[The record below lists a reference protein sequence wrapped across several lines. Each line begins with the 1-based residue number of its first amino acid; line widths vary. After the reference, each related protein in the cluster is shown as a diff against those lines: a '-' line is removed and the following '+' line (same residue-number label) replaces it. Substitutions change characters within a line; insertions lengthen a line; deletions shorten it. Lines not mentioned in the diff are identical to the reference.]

1 MDNCKKQCRT
11 TKRCIDGTV
20 YIVESMVSENATE
33 TTYSK
38 IKRLILNN
46 AQPSQLLSETSQS
59 SPIIRSTSAR

>member
-11 TKRCIDGTV
+11 TERCIDGTV

-33 TTYSK
+33 TTYNK
-38 IKRLILNN
+38 IKRLILHN
-46 AQPSQLLSETSQS
+46 AQPPQLLSETSQS